1 MFIVIQILG
10 TDDRWNYTTVCSRAC
25 EITFFSR
32 KNVTFLVECVTLH
45 PHYIWNRFQLQ
56 FMYDFY
62 LFILQS
68 VIQMGGFRSLG
79 DDEEVEFKAVKSDKG
94 LEAVEVRSSA
104 GGDCKGSNR
113 RPGAK
118 KKHKKV
124 RYQS

>member
-1 MFIVIQILG
+1 MII
-10 TDDRWNYTTVCSRAC
+10 Y
-25 EITFFSR
+25 
-32 KNVTFLVECVTLH
+32 
-45 PHYIWNRFQLQ
+45 
-56 FMYDFY
+56 FY
-62 LFILQS
+62 FKKS

-94 LEAVEVRSSA
+94 LEAVEVRSSS

-124 RYQS
+124 RYQSLKRFLGCHVTGTNVYLF

>member
-1 MFIVIQILG
+1 
-10 TDDRWNYTTVCSRAC
+10 
-25 EITFFSR
+25 
-32 KNVTFLVECVTLH
+32 
-45 PHYIWNRFQLQ
+45 
-56 FMYDFY
+56 
-62 LFILQS
+62 
-68 VIQMGGFRSLG
+68 MGGFRSLG

-124 RYQS
+124 RYQSLFDTFCHVERHLMSRIYGYEYLPLLDATIAENSQIILHPNVVWVQCQNAVIIANLKTI

>member
-1 MFIVIQILG
+1 
-10 TDDRWNYTTVCSRAC
+10 
-25 EITFFSR
+25 
-32 KNVTFLVECVTLH
+32 
-45 PHYIWNRFQLQ
+45 
-56 FMYDFY
+56 
-62 LFILQS
+62 
-68 VIQMGGFRSLG
+68 MGGFRSLG

-124 RYQS
+124 RYQLLFDLFCHLRYHIITDMNICLF

>member
-1 MFIVIQILG
+1 
-10 TDDRWNYTTVCSRAC
+10 
-25 EITFFSR
+25 
-32 KNVTFLVECVTLH
+32 
-45 PHYIWNRFQLQ
+45 
-56 FMYDFY
+56 
-62 LFILQS
+62 
-68 VIQMGGFRSLG
+68 MGGFRSLG

-124 RYQS
+124 RYQ